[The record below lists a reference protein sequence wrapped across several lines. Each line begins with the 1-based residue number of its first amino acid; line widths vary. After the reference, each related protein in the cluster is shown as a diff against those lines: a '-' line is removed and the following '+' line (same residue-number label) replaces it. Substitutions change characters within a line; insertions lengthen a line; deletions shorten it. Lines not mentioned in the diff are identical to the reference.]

1 MTVVI
6 DSPWKVHHGKGLDM
20 KTGKKFP
27 YLLFGIANVLCLG
40 FVIAMAR
47 PSQESGPKQENDKQ
61 KVHLIASLEGP
72 DLYRS
77 YCASCHGVDGK
88 GNGPVSPALKTQ
100 PSDLTTISRRN
111 GGIFPAQRISKIIA
125 GDELVT
131 AHGPREMPVW
141 GPIFHQIELDRD
153 FGDVRL
159 HNLTKYVESIQ
170 QK

>member
-1 MTVVI
+1 M
-6 DSPWKVHHGKGLDM
+6 
-20 KTGKKFP
+20 
-27 YLLFGIANVLCLG
+27 YLFIGMAGILCLA
-40 FVIAMAR
+40 FAIAR
-47 PSQESGPKQENDKQ
+47 PPQESEPRQDKDNTQ
-61 KVHLIASLEGP
+61 RRLIASLEGP

-77 YCASCHGVDGK
+77 YCASCHGLDGK
-88 GNGPVSPALKTQ
+88 GNGPVTPALKTQ

-111 GGIFPAQRISKIIA
+111 GGMFPASRVSKIIA

-131 AHGPREMPVW
+131 AHGSREMPVW